1 MRANR
6 MNAVPRVMQTPH
18 IKDTRPFMKN
28 LYFTAA
34 FGAAA
39 LTTLPL
45 FAAPTASAGK
55 PAASADSV
63 RRGRE
68 IAATVD
74 RNDAGFADYV
84 VNGRMTLRRP
94 GGATAERSFE
104 MNTLEVRDGGDK
116 RLVVFSQPRDLAGFV
131 SLTFTNPGAPDDQW
145 IYLPAA
151 KRVKRL
157 AARDKTGSFAGSEFS
172 YEDIATWELSNYD
185 YEFVRDEPCGEP
197 KTTCHTIANLPKYAY
212 SGYSKL
218 VETIDPRI
226 WQPVRIVYFDKSGR
240 ELKRLEFQGYQK
252 FEGKFWRPTR
262 IVMTNLRDNAV
273 SDIAW
278 SGYRFKTGLKP
289 TDLTDSRMPSWSR

>member
-1 MRANR
+1 
-6 MNAVPRVMQTPH
+6 
-18 IKDTRPFMKN
+18 MKRTLN
-28 LYFTAA
+28 
-34 FGAAA
+34 AAA
-39 LTTLPL
+39 LIALAVLASVQPAL
-45 FAAPTASAGK
+45 AADAGK
-55 PAASADSV
+55 PAATAPVSEQIK
-63 RRGRE
+63 RGRE
-68 IAATVD
+68 IAGTVD

-131 SLTFTNPGAPDDQW
+131 SLTFTNAGAPDDQW

-172 YEDIATWELSNYD
+172 YEDIATWELANYD

-197 KTTCHTIANLPKYAY
+197 KATCHTIANLPKYEY

-240 ELKRLEFQGYQK
+240 ELKRLDFHGYQK
-252 FEGKFWRPTR
+252 FDGKFWRPSR
-262 IVMTNLRDNAV
+262 IVMTNLLDKAV
-273 SDIAW
+273 SEISWDQ
-278 SGYRFKTGLKP
+278 YRFKIGLKAG
-289 TDLTDSRMPSWSR
+289 DLTDARMESWSR

>member
-1 MRANR
+1 MTRISASLAP
-6 MNAVPRVMQTPH
+6 AVALLSALLAP
-18 IKDTRPFMKN
+18 
-28 LYFTAA
+28 AA
-34 FGAAA
+34 SAAD
-39 LTTLPL
+39 
-45 FAAPTASAGK
+45 AGK
-55 PAASADSV
+55 PAAAAPVSEQIK
-63 RRGRE
+63 RGRE

-84 VNGRMTLRRP
+84 VDGRMTLRRP
-94 GGATAERSFE
+94 GGAVAERSFQ

-131 SLTFTNPGAPDDQW
+131 SLTYTNPGAPDDQW

-212 SGYSKL
+212 SGYAKL

-240 ELKRLEFQGYQK
+240 ELKRLEFHGYQK
-252 FEGKFWRPTR
+252 FDGKYYRPTR

-273 SDIAW
+273 SEIAW
-278 SGYRFKTGLKP
+278 TGYKFKTGLKAA
-289 TDLTDSRMPSWSR
+289 DLTDGRMGSWSR